1 MVIFRYYRQL
11 LEQVDNWTTEMIR
24 RYKAHLMCR
33 KGCDLCCQRKF
44 SVSAV
49 EAYNIA
55 RLFRELPAT
64 IQRAVRQRKQSCAF
78 LVKGAC
84 CVYESRPIICR
95 TYGLPSL
102 HRSDQAEGE
111 ISWCELNFT
120 NVPGDFAFQAN
131 GIIDI
136 DTLNIKLEGVDRLF
150 LKESGLTQQ
159 RISMD
164 EIPNLD
170 PGVLQSHN

>member
-1 MVIFRYYRQL
+1 MVLFRYYRQL
-11 LEQVDNWTTEMIR
+11 VEQVDKWSAEMTQ
-24 RYKAHLMCR
+24 RYKAHLVCR

-44 SVSAV
+44 TVSAV

-55 RLFRELPAT
+55 ALFHRLPA
-64 IQRAVRQRKQSCAF
+64 AVQAAIRQRKESCTF
-78 LVKGAC
+78 LIKGAC
-84 CVYESRPIICR
+84 SVYESRPIICR

-102 HRSDQAEGE
+102 HRNDKSEGE

-120 NVPGDFAFQAN
+120 NVTSDFAFQAD

-136 DTLNIKLEGVDRLF
+136 DTLNVKIEGVNQLF
-150 LKESGLTQQ
+150 LKESGSSQQ
-159 RISMD
+159 RIAMD

-170 PGVLQSHN
+170 TRILQSRN

>member
-11 LEQVDNWTTEMIR
+11 LDQVDKWTAEMMQ
-24 RYKAHLMCR
+24 RYKAQLKCR

-49 EAYNIA
+49 EAYNLA
-55 RLFRELPAT
+55 KRFRTLPAAV
-64 IQRAVRQRKQSCAF
+64 QRAVRKKKQSCTF
-78 LVKGAC
+78 LVGGAC
-84 CVYESRPIICR
+84 SVYAARPVICR

-102 HRSDQAEGE
+102 HRNEKEEGE

-120 NVPGDFAFQAN
+120 NIPDDFALQAD

-136 DTLNIKLEGVDRLF
+136 DTVNVKIEGVNGLF
-150 LKESGLTQQ
+150 LKESGLSEQ
-159 RISMD
+159 RIAMD
-164 EIPNLD
+164 EIPDLD
-170 PGVLQSHN
+170 LGVLQRRH